1 MDQAEPH
8 FILKQSLHIFPFP
21 EFSISLSLEF
31 FGVALGEGDSRL
43 DVDVFEASDK
53 YIADGVCA
61 KFV

>member
-8 FILKQSLHIFPFP
+8 FILKQSLHILPFP
-21 EFSISLSLEF
+21 KFSISLSLKF
-31 FGVALGEGDSRL
+31 FGVALGDGNSRL